1 MKDSNLPG
9 DGVANATP
17 EEITSA
23 LFANMIIQQADMA
36 LMLLGQAPHPQTG
49 QTVQDF
55 EAAKMFIDQL
65 EMLEA
70 KTKGNLNKEES
81 KLLQQSLTGL
91 RLAFVQAIEAT
102 PPGAP
107 TSGPAPTPSPP
118 LDKSPK
124 QEPEPDLQTLSA
136 EESRKKFTK
145 KY

>member
-9 DGVANATP
+9 DGLANATR
-17 EEITSA
+17 EEIMSA
-23 LFANMIIQQADMA
+23 LFANMIIQQSDMA
-36 LMLLGQAPHPQTG
+36 LMLLGQAPHPATG

-55 EAAKMFIDQL
+55 EAARMFIDQL

-70 KTKGNLNKEES
+70 KTKGNLNKEEA

-91 RLAFVQAIEAT
+91 RLAFVQAIE
-102 PPGAP
+102 GAP
-107 TSGPAPTPSPP
+107 ASGSAPSPSP
-118 LDKSPK
+118 SPDKAPK
-124 QEPEPDLQTLSA
+124 EEPEPELQTLSA